1 MKYSKTEIDKAT
13 ETLRRIYFLETGND
27 NPEVKIDSFLTDLYK
42 VLNGTMRIENYTV
55 VYS

>member
-27 NPEVKIDSFLTDLYK
+27 NPEVKIDSFLADLFK
-42 VLNGTMRIENYTV
+42 VLNGTMKIENYTV